1 MIISKNRVTNNKTD
15 GIEVRQNAQPIIT
28 ENYLYNNTSAEF
40 SAQISYSVTAG
51 AYYAVINNNIIDC
64 NSQTNYGIY
73 APNATD
79 CLGTNIIVNA
89 KTAPMNV
96 SASSQLG
103 AVKDN
108 QYEYYKRKYV
118 RFTDSRWLNVV
129 NAGSSTNI
137 DIAGNQTFRFVST
150 DGGYQ
155 RVKMI
160 NNMSESK
167 PSSPVSGDYYCDAS
181 GLHIYRN
188 NTWKTI
194 AYTS

>member
-1 MIISKNRVTNNKTD
+1 M
-15 GIEVRQNAQPIIT
+15 A
-28 ENYLYNNTSAEF
+28 SAKF
-40 SAQISYSVTAG
+40 SGQISYSVDAG
-51 AYYAVINNNIIDC
+51 AYYAIINNNIIDC

-118 RFTDSRWLNVV
+118 RFTDSRWLNVI
-129 NAGSSTNI
+129 NAGSASNI

-150 DGGYQ
+150 DGGLQ

-160 NNMSESK
+160 SNMPESA
-167 PSSPVSGDYYCDAS
+167 PSSPTSGDFYCDAS

-188 NTWKTI
+188 GTWKLI
-194 AYTS
+194 KYSS